1 MVFQT
6 PTHTQDTTVWNII
19 QVVAAV
25 ACALVMAV
33 ARKLPD
39 WLGFLFMILASG
51 LIIGVGFAEHA
62 YKFLPLG
69 FACLLGTIVAWAS
82 GASAKPE
89 ASDDTLGG
97 TAEAI
102 PGWAWAIIAGL
113 IVIAIVLTIFI

>member
-82 GASAKPE
+82 GASPR
-89 ASDDTLGG
+89 S
-97 TAEAI
+97 
-102 PGWAWAIIAGL
+102 
-113 IVIAIVLTIFI
+113 

>member
-1 MVFQT
+1 M
-6 PTHTQDTTVWNII
+6 
-19 QVVAAV
+19 

-51 LIIGVGFAEHA
+51 LIIGVGFAEHV

-89 ASDDTLGG
+89 GNDDTLGG
-97 TAEAI
+97 TADAI

-113 IVIAIVLTIFI
+113 IVVAIVITILI